1 MYEKN
6 KNVFKVLP
14 LLIACDEKKLKI
26 NFQVIKLNKLINDIE
41 LIVLFLKKSGL
52 LNLILKGKIKHF
64 LDYLTGVKVGL
75 DSNSR
80 KNVLETKRK
89 RHSIYY

>member
-1 MYEKN
+1 MWW
-6 KNVFKVLP
+6 
-14 LLIACDEKKLKI
+14 KKELKI

-41 LIVLFLKKSGL
+41 LIVLFLKQSGL

-80 KNVLETKRK
+80 KNVLKTKTK
-89 RHSIYY
+89 KTFNILLKMN